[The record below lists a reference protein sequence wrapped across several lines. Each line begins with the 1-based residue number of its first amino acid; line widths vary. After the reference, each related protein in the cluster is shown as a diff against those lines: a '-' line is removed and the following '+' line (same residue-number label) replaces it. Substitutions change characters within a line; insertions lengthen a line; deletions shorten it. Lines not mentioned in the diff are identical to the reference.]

1 MQLNMNIN
9 NKYGLGVWIL
19 AIFHMF
25 EKLFI
30 KVGWDNPMGT
40 YVAQKSMQLNISIN
54 IIMRGSRGGRVV
66 QTPPPRN
73 MQSLI
78 SSIILEMKKIIIF
91 SYLCTSTVIRQTEI
105 NQQNNNQ
112 ITRIQEFLN
121 EFIQD
126 RIV

>member
-19 AIFHMF
+19 AIFHLF

-54 IIMRGSRGGRVV
+54 IIMRGSRGGGGGRGV
-66 QTPPPRN
+66 QTPLEFAKLN
-73 MQSLI
+73 IADITGIEKI
-78 SSIILEMKKIIIF
+78 SYFL
-91 SYLCTSTVIRQTEI
+91 YLCTSTVIRQTELI
-105 NQQNNNQ
+105 LLKVGPPPP
-112 ITRIQEFLN
+112 EKFSGSAPACP
-121 EFIQD
+121 
-126 RIV
+126 

>member
-9 NKYGLGVWIL
+9 NKYGLGVCIL

-54 IIMRGSRGGRVV
+54 IIMHGSRGGGGGPD
-66 QTPPPRN
+66 PPPPFG
-73 MQSLI
+73 I
-78 SSIILEMKKIIIF
+78 CKA
-91 SYLCTSTVIRQTEI
+91 
-105 NQQNNNQ
+105 
-112 ITRIQEFLN
+112 
-121 EFIQD
+121 
-126 RIV
+126 